1 MGGLTGRKE
10 PITEPSIVFN
20 VGILGIEETKSEIV
34 FVFVDGWFFSQ
45 TVSRVY
51 PAVQTQYRVYQ
62 GMTPQ
67 WGTAD

>member
-10 PITEPSIVFN
+10 PITEPSIVFI

-34 FVFVDGWFFSQ
+34 FVVDGCFFSQ
-45 TVSRVY
+45 TFSRVY